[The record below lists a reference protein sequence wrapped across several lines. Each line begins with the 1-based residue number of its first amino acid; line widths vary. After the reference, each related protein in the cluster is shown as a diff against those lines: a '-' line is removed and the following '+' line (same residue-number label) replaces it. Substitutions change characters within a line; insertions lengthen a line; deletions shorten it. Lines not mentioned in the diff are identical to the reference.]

1 MNGNFRVGPW
11 LVEPSLNTVSCNG
24 TAVRL
29 EQKQVEVLV
38 CLAQHP
44 GELVPKDRLLRTVW
58 PDTFVGD
65 DVLIRSI
72 SELRRVFEDDP
83 KDARYIQTIP
93 KRGYRLVAPVQPVN
107 GHTST
112 KTEHPAGPSPAA
124 RTADKKWTIRLA
136 VIAAVVVGCGLTLA
150 LNVAGSRDRVFGNQV
165 PVIKSL
171 AVLPLQNLSG
181 DPSQEYF
188 VDGMTEELITEVSR
202 ISGLRVISRTS
213 IMTYKN
219 SKKSLPQIARELGVD
234 AIVEDSVIR
243 SGDRVRITAQL
254 IYAPKDT
261 NLWAEAYNRDVRDVL
276 ALQASVASEVAK
288 QVNSQVT
295 PHELDGRSQPHPVNL
310 AALDAYLKGE
320 YHEQQYGFGGTPE
333 ERYTAAEYFR
343 QATQIDSSFA
353 RAWVGLANAYIIN
366 VGPSPKEA
374 PIFKDAL
381 EKALIADPSLSE
393 AHFLMARFKEYH
405 DWDFAAAG
413 EQFRRAIELD
423 PNSASAHEFYGD
435 YLDNMGRWPEA
446 AREEEL
452 AQALDPKS
460 NHLLDGLYNRGDY
473 ARAFGIARNLVELHP
488 ENGWNHWVLSN
499 IYFAQGRYQ
508 EDIAELQPTLR
519 QYGYPEMANALAK
532 TYAANG
538 YKAALLL
545 YAKDLA
551 SVQGNPACPTMV
563 ASVYLLLGDKDE
575 AFKWLEKGFI
585 ERDGFLVGLN
595 LPEFQSLRGD
605 PRFGDLVRRVGLPQ

>member
-1 MNGNFRVGPW
+1 
-11 LVEPSLNTVSCNG
+11 
-24 TAVRL
+24 
-29 EQKQVEVLV
+29 
-38 CLAQHP
+38 
-44 GELVPKDRLLRTVW
+44 
-58 PDTFVGD
+58 
-65 DVLIRSI
+65 
-72 SELRRVFEDDP
+72 
-83 KDARYIQTIP
+83 
-93 KRGYRLVAPVQPVN
+93 
-107 GHTST
+107 
-112 KTEHPAGPSPAA
+112 
-124 RTADKKWTIRLA
+124 

-150 LNVAGSRDRVFGNQV
+150 LNVAGSRDRVFGNHV

-213 IMTYKN
+213 TMTYKN

-234 AIVEDSVIR
+234 AIVEGSVIR

-295 PHELDGRSQPHPVNL
+295 PHELAGRSQPHPVNL

-343 QATQIDSSFA
+343 QATQIDPSFA

-488 ENGWNHWVLSN
+488 ENGWNHWALSN

-508 EDIAELQPTLR
+508 EGIAELQPTLR

-538 YKAALLL
+538 YKAALQL